1 MSAIMSEE
9 ELQEITGPV
18 MPLPVRHAW
27 WQECAARPG
36 MVLDP
41 DIDAYVSGDRHPADD
56 GCGIYMLFDT
66 GDGLRYVGKAG
77 DLQMRIQSHWLSA
90 RAGREP
96 KFASYA
102 CLQLPEYAVRDV
114 EVAHIYALRPSQNR
128 LYEAPKWKQ
137 HDAMVA
143 LIRAA
148 WRTNKRN
155 NSEVE
160 A

>member
-1 MSAIMSEE
+1 MSAILTDE
-9 ELQEITGPV
+9 ELQPFVGAV
-18 MPLPVRHAW
+18 MTLPVRHAW
-27 WQECAARPG
+27 WQECTAWQH

-41 DIDAYVSGDRHPADD
+41 EIDAYVSGDRHPADE
-56 GCGIYMLFDT
+56 GCGIYMLFDA

-114 EVAHIYALRPSQNR
+114 EVAHIYALRPPQNR
-128 LYEAPKWKQ
+128 LYETPRWKQ

-143 LIRAA
+143 LIQES
-148 WRTNKRN
+148 WRPNKCRT
-155 NSEVE
+155 
-160 A
+160 